1 MRRKGTL
8 RLYPEGASGS
18 KRTPM
23 DKRAAVVLAVIFGGL
38 FLVLFGFML
47 LAYSAL
53 KSASFTSDIESSA
66 GARVGIVE
74 VRGAIGGEGPAGAD
88 AEKIVKLFKK
98 YEKDDDIKSIVLR
111 VDSPGG
117 SVAPSQE
124 IHDAVKRI
132 KAKKKVIVSMGG
144 LAASGGYYIS
154 APADK
159 IYAEPGTLTG
169 SIGVIFM
176 HFNVRGLLDW
186 AKIDETTLKTGKY
199 KDTLSPFRPIQET
212 DREEIQS
219 ISDDVYDQFV
229 KAVAEGRGMPEARV
243 REIAEGRIY
252 TGRKAKELKLV
263 DSLGGLDE
271 AVAFAWQ
278 QSGQSGEPKVQYPP
292 KEHELS
298 LRDLM
303 RGAFQGAF
311 QGASEGVRSEGG
323 LQFLA
328 PALVK

>member
-1 MRRKGTL
+1 
-8 RLYPEGASGS
+8 
-18 KRTPM
+18 M
-23 DKRAAVVLAVIFGGL
+23 DKRAAIVLAVIFGGL

-47 LAYSAL
+47 LAYSAV
-53 KSASFTSDIESSA
+53 KSTSFTSDVESSA
-66 GARVGIVE
+66 GARVGLVE
-74 VRGAIGGEGPAGAD
+74 ARGTIGDTQNGVD
-88 AEKIVKLFKK
+88 SDKIVKLLKK
-98 YEKDDDIKSIVLR
+98 YEKDDDIKAIVLR

-117 SVAPSQE
+117 AVAPSQE
-124 IHDAVKRI
+124 IHDAIKRI
-132 KAKKKVIVSMGG
+132 KAKKKVIVSMGN

-176 HFNVRGLLDW
+176 HFNVRGLLETV
-186 AKIDETTLKTGKY
+186 KVEETTLKTGKY

-212 DREEIQS
+212 DREEIQG

-229 KAVAEGRGMPEARV
+229 KAVAEGRGLPEARV

-252 TGRKAKELKLV
+252 TGRKAKDLKLV
-263 DSLGGLDE
+263 DALGGLDE

-278 QSGQSGEPKVQYPP
+278 QAGQSGDPKVQYPP
-292 KEHELS
+292 REHELS

-311 QGASEGVRSEGG
+311 QGASEGIKPEVSG

>member
-1 MRRKGTL
+1 
-8 RLYPEGASGS
+8 
-18 KRTPM
+18 M

-47 LAYSAL
+47 LAYSAV
-53 KSASFTSDIESSA
+53 KSTSFSSDLESSG
-66 GARVGIVE
+66 GARIGIVE
-74 VRGAIGGEGPAGAD
+74 AKGTIGELQSGVDAD
-88 AEKIVKLFKK
+88 KVVKLLKK
-98 YEKDDDIKSIVLR
+98 YEKDDDIKAIVLR

-117 SVAPSQE
+117 AVAPSQE
-124 IHDAVKRI
+124 IHDAVKRVR
-132 KAKKKVIVSMGG
+132 AKKKVVVSMGS

-186 AKIDETTLKTGKY
+186 AKVEQTTLKTGKY
-199 KDTLSPFRPIQET
+199 KDTLSPFRPLQDT
-212 DREEIQS
+212 DREEIQA
-219 ISDDVYDQFV
+219 ISDDVYGQFV
-229 KAVAEGRGMPEARV
+229 RAVAEGRGIPEAKV

-252 TGRKAKELKLV
+252 TGKKAKELKLV
-263 DSLGGLDE
+263 DELGGVDD
-271 AVAFAWQ
+271 AIAAAWQ
-278 QSGQSGEPKVQYPP
+278 LAGQSGEAKVQYPP

-303 RGAFQGAF
+303 RGAFQGA
-311 QGASEGVRSEGG
+311 AEGVRSSAGG
-323 LQFLA
+323 SGVMFLA

>member
-1 MRRKGTL
+1 
-8 RLYPEGASGS
+8 
-18 KRTPM
+18 M

-38 FLVLFGFML
+38 FLVLFGFMM
-47 LAYSAL
+47 LAYSAV
-53 KSASFTSDIESSA
+53 KTTSFSSEAESSG

-74 VRGAIGGEGPAGAD
+74 AKGTIGEGQSGVD
-88 AEKIVKLFKK
+88 AEKIVRLLKK
-98 YEKDDDIKSIVLR
+98 YEKDDDIKAIVLR

-124 IHDAVKRI
+124 IHDAVKKL
-132 KAKKKVIVSMGG
+132 KAKKKVVVSMGS

-176 HFNVRGLLDW
+176 HFNVKGLLDL
-186 AKIDETTLKTGKY
+186 AHVEETTLKTGKY
-199 KDTLSPFRPIQET
+199 KDTLSPFRPIQDT
-212 DREEIQS
+212 DREEIQG
-219 ISDDVYDQFV
+219 ISDDVYTQFV
-229 KAVAEGRGMPEARV
+229 QAVAEGRRLPEAKV
-243 REIAEGRIY
+243 RELAEGRIY
-252 TGRKAKELKLV
+252 TGRRAKELKLV
-263 DSLGGLDE
+263 DELGGLDE
-271 AVAFAWQ
+271 AVAAAWQ
-278 QSGQSGEPKVQYPP
+278 LAGQSGEPKVQYPS

-311 QGASEGVRSEGG
+311 QGAAEGVKASVPEGG
-323 LQFLA
+323 LMFLA

>member
-1 MRRKGTL
+1 L
-8 RLYPEGASGS
+8 
-18 KRTPM
+18 

-47 LAYSAL
+47 LAYSAV
-53 KSASFTSDIESSA
+53 KTATFSSDAESSV

-74 VRGAIGGEGPAGAD
+74 AKGTIGEGQAGVDAD
-88 AEKIVKLFKK
+88 KIVRLLKK
-98 YEKDDDIKSIVLR
+98 YEKDDDIKAIVLR

-117 SVAPSQE
+117 AVAPSQE
-124 IHDAVKRI
+124 MYDAIKRV
-132 KAKKKVIVSMGG
+132 KAKKKVVVSMGN

-154 APADK
+154 APADR

-176 HFNVRGLLDW
+176 HFNVRGLLDL
-186 AKIDETTLKTGKY
+186 AHVEETTLKTGKY
-199 KDTLSPFRPIQET
+199 KDTLSPFRAIQDT

-219 ISDDVYDQFV
+219 ISDDVYGQFV
-229 KAVAEGRGMPEARV
+229 KAVAEGRGLPEARV

-252 TGRKAKELKLV
+252 TGRRAKELKLV
-263 DSLGGLDE
+263 DELGGLDE
-271 AVAFAWQ
+271 AVAAAWQ
-278 QSGQSGEPKVQYPP
+278 LAGQSGEPKVQYPP
-292 KEHELS
+292 REHELS

-311 QGASEGVRSEGG
+311 QGAAEGVKSSVPEGG
-323 LQFLA
+323 VMFLA